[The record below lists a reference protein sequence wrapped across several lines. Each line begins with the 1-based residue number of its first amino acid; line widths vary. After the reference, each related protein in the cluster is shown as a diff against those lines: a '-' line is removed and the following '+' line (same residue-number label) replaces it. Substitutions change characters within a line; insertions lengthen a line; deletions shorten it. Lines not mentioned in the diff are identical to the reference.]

1 MFKVERYDTQT
12 TLQAPIS
19 IPDAF
24 HIANVVGSVI
34 FTSIDLVANVASGG
48 EENDLD
54 SSDEYVGGSRDS
66 KSDGQLIWHALIYIG
81 AHIKMLMITKCK
93 DYGIM
98 Q

>member
-1 MFKVERYDTQT
+1 MFKVERCDTYT

-19 IPDAF
+19 IPNAI

-54 SSDEYVGGSRDS
+54 TLDEYVGGSRHS
-66 KSDGQLIWHALIYIG
+66 KSDG
-81 AHIKMLMITKCK
+81 
-93 DYGIM
+93 
-98 Q
+98 